1 MAESFYNFKFLGLKH
16 NQKGSVMLKIF
27 LGFLI
32 VQVLS
37 FQAVA
42 VEKFDLKK
50 DFRGFVSI
58 ESTDLFV
65 DYNAPKGD
73 KPVVVLLNGLT
84 YSTRQW
90 DAMTFFLKKTGLGI
104 LRYDMS
110 GMGQTELRY
119 GVRSSPYFYTEQVL
133 ELNQLLKK
141 LNIAKP
147 YNLVGLSYGG
157 GIALA
162 YAQQYPA
169 NINKIVAMA
178 PYTAPLEGQD
188 TWIKQQI
195 AVTRAMYP
203 YNPASNDELYD
214 YFLKQIVYS
223 SYPSLEPIVLENPIK
238 LEGVFRLT
246 QGIRKFSAVEHIDR
260 LPDNSVYLVIAENDQ
275 YIPAGILDVFWDKI
289 PKRARI
295 EKILVKNSEH
305 KIPEAV
311 PALASDLIKNIFLK

>member
-1 MAESFYNFKFLGLKH
+1 MI
-16 NQKGSVMLKIF
+16 KIF
-27 LGFLI
+27 LGLLI
-32 VQVLS
+32 IQILTMQV
-37 FQAVA
+37 FAK
-42 VEKFDLKK
+42 ERFNLKRDYK
-50 DFRGFVSI
+50 DFVSI

-65 DYNAPKGD
+65 DYSAPKD
-73 KPVVVLLNGLT
+73 NKPTVVILNGLT

-90 DAMTFFLKKTGLGI
+90 DAMTFFLKKSGMGI

-110 GMGQTELRY
+110 GMGQTLLRY

-141 LNIAKP
+141 LKVPKP

-188 TWIKQQI
+188 SWIKQQI
-195 AVTRAMYP
+195 AVTRSMFP

-223 SYPSLEPIVLENPIK
+223 SYPALEPIVLENPIK
-238 LEGVFRLT
+238 LEATFRLT
-246 QGIRKFSAVEHIDR
+246 QGIRKFSALENIDR
-260 LPDNSVYLVIAENDQ
+260 LPDHSVYLVIAENDQ
-275 YIPAGILDVFWDKI
+275 YIPAGILDSFWEEI
-289 PKRARI
+289 PERARI
-295 EKILVKNSEH
+295 EKIIVQNSEH

-311 PALASDLIKNIFLK
+311 PADAANLIKNIFLK

>member
-1 MAESFYNFKFLGLKH
+1 
-16 NQKGSVMLKIF
+16 MLKIF

-32 VQVLS
+32 VQVLGL
-37 FQAVA
+37 QAMA
-42 VEKFDLKK
+42 VEKFDIKK
-50 DFRGFVSI
+50 DFKGFVSI
-58 ESTDLFV
+58 EATDLFI

-73 KPVVVLLNGLT
+73 QPTVVILNGLT

-90 DAMTFFLKKTGLGI
+90 EAMTFFLKKSGLGI

-110 GMGQTELRY
+110 GMGQTLLRY
-119 GVRSSPYFYTEQVL
+119 GVRASPYFYTEQVL

-141 LNIAKP
+141 LGVALP

-162 YAQQYPA
+162 YAQQYPT

-188 TWIKQQI
+188 SWIKQQI

-238 LEGVFRLT
+238 LEATFRLT
-246 QGIRKFSAVEHIDR
+246 QGIRKFSAVEHVQR
-260 LPDNSVYLVIAENDQ
+260 LPNNSVYLVIAENDQ
-275 YIPAGILDVFWDKI
+275 YIPAGVLDGFWDKI
-289 PKRARI
+289 PKKAKA
-295 EKILVKNSEH
+295 EKIIVKNSEH

-311 PALASDLIKNIFLK
+311 PAEAARLIQKIFLK

>member
-1 MAESFYNFKFLGLKH
+1 
-16 NQKGSVMLKIF
+16 MLKIF
-27 LGFLI
+27 LGLLI
-32 VQVLS
+32 IQILAFQVI
-37 FQAVA
+37 AK
-42 VEKFDLKK
+42 ERIDLKK
-50 DFRGFVSI
+50 DFKGFVSI
-58 ESTDLFV
+58 ESTDLFI
-65 DYNAPKGD
+65 DYNAPQGN
-73 KPVVVLLNGLT
+73 KPTVVILNGLT

-90 DAMTFFLKKTGLGI
+90 NAMTFFLKKSGLGI

-110 GMGQTELRY
+110 GMGETLLRY

-141 LNIAKP
+141 LNIPKP

-188 TWIKQQI
+188 SWIKQQI
-195 AVTRAMYP
+195 AVTRVMYP

-223 SYPSLEPIVLENPIK
+223 SYPALEPIVLENPIK
-238 LEGVFRLT
+238 LEATFRLT
-246 QGIRKFSAVEHIDR
+246 QGIRKYSAVEHIDR
-260 LPDNSVYLVIAENDQ
+260 LPNNSVYLVIAENDQ
-275 YIPAGILDVFWDKI
+275 YIPAGILDAFWLEI
-289 PKRARI
+289 PVRARA
-295 EKILVKNSEH
+295 EKIIVENSEH

-311 PALASDLIKNIFLK
+311 PAEAAKLIKNIFLK

>member
-1 MAESFYNFKFLGLKH
+1 
-16 NQKGSVMLKIF
+16 MLKIF

-37 FQAVA
+37 FQAMA

-73 KPVVVLLNGLT
+73 KPIVVLLNGLT

-141 LNIAKP
+141 LNVAKP

-246 QGIRKFSAVEHIDR
+246 QGIRKFSAIEHIDR
-260 LPDNSVYLVIAENDQ
+260 LPNNSLYLVIAENDQ
-275 YIPAGILDVFWDKI
+275 YIPAGILDSFWDKV
-289 PKRARI
+289 PKRARV

-311 PALASDLIKNIFLK
+311 PAEAAKLIKNIFLK

>member
-1 MAESFYNFKFLGLKH
+1 
-16 NQKGSVMLKIF
+16 MLKIF

-37 FQAVA
+37 FQAMA

-50 DFRGFVSI
+50 DYRGFVSI

-73 KPVVVLLNGLT
+73 RPTVVILNGLT

-90 DAMTFFLKKTGLGI
+90 DAMTFFLKKSGMGI

-110 GMGQTELRY
+110 GMGQTLLRY
-119 GVRSSPYFYTEQVL
+119 GVRTSPYFYTEQVL

-141 LNIAKP
+141 LSVPKP

-162 YAQQYPA
+162 YAQQYPT

-195 AVTRAMYP
+195 TVTRSMFP

-246 QGIRKFSAVEHIDR
+246 QGIRKFSAIEHLDR
-260 LPDNSVYLVIAENDQ
+260 LPNKSVYLVIAEKDQ
-275 YIPAGILDVFWDKI
+275 YIPAGILDAFWDKI
-289 PKRARI
+289 PERARI
-295 EKILVKNSEH
+295 EKILVKYSEH

-311 PALASDLIKNIFLK
+311 PAQAAELIKNIFLK